1 MSDWMNSLRLR
12 QVAQSARR
20 GDPALESLIDLSS
33 EGSIFSTD
41 LQLTFLMGG
50 VLLNGRLMQE
60 TAFATHID
68 RTFSTMV
75 TKAAIHVPEGS
86 DPEDF
91 RKVLLDVFEKDG
103 VHRAAAERE
112 LQTSRARTERLMA
125 AFPDPPE
132 RGLDLEDINDQSLAE
147 DLVAHKAPRRSI
159 ALRDASVLLP
169 SGGWQEI
176 GVVRISVAQVDAWWL
191 IAPEDDG

>member
-1 MSDWMNSLRLR
+1 MSDWMSSLRLR

-41 LQLTFLMGG
+41 PLLTFLMGG

-68 RTFSTMV
+68 RTFSTIV
-75 TKAAIHVPEGS
+75 TKAAVHVPEGS

-91 RKVLLDVFEKDG
+91 RKVLLNFFDKDG
-103 VHRAAAERE
+103 VHRAAAERD

-132 RGLDLEDINDQSLAE
+132 GGLDLEDINDQSLAE
-147 DLVAHKAPRRSI
+147 DLVAHRAPRRSI
-159 ALRDASVLLP
+159 ALRDASLLLP
-169 SGGWQEI
+169 SGDWQEI